1 MSAGRD
7 RLEGFRQGLG
17 PHFREDIVEH
27 GLFTMASG
35 EAAASRLFERAPDVD
50 GIFVASDL
58 MALGAI
64 GAIRKLGK
72 RVPDDV
78 AIVGF
83 DDIELASMAQPSLTT
98 IRQRTE
104 NQGRLMA
111 RMLLRQLGHAV
122 ADVESESEPDPS
134 TPDGRGI
141 VQHVDL
147 IERESA

>member
-1 MSAGRD
+1 
-7 RLEGFRQGLG
+7 
-17 PHFREDIVEH
+17 
-27 GLFTMASG
+27 
-35 EAAASRLFERAPDVD
+35 
-50 GIFVASDL
+50 

-64 GAIRKLGK
+64 GVIRKLGK

-83 DDIELASMAQPSLTT
+83 DDIELASMAEPSLTT

-122 ADVESESEPDPS
+122 PDALPDAGESAAVDGISGAADVPNA
-134 TPDGRGI
+134 PDGRGI
-141 VQHVDL
+141 VQRVDL
-147 IERESA
+147 IERASS